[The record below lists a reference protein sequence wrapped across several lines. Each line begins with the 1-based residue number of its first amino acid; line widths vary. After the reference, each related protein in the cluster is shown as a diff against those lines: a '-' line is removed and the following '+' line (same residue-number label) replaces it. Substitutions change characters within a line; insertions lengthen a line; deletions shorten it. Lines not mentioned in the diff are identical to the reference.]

1 MSLGRQIA
9 LTTSLLVGSILF
21 FGLSNLDEWVQD
33 LLYNSLTHRWLLDH
47 NLQPYRFILYDG
59 IKALL
64 ILFALLMLAT
74 LLFGR
79 KHPWVKAHRN
89 GILIVVLSAIIVP
102 LTASTL
108 KQETNMPCPKHTI
121 RYGGIYPHVAVW
133 EPYPEN
139 FKQPGRIQ
147 CWPAGHASGGFALL
161 SLFFLFKRRENRKRA
176 LLFASTVGWL
186 MGGYKMLIG
195 DHYLSHT
202 VITMLLSWLWILIIA
217 AAVGRFMPSREDRS
231 AHP

>member
-1 MSLGRQIA
+1 MSLGRQIT
-9 LTTSLLVGSILF
+9 LTTLLLVGSTLF
-21 FGLSNLDEWVQD
+21 FGLGNLDEWVQD
-33 LLYNSLTHRWLLDH
+33 LLYNSQTHRWLLDH
-47 NLQPYRFILYDG
+47 NLQPYRFIFYDG

-108 KQETNMPCPKHTI
+108 KKETNMPCPKHSI

-133 EPYPEN
+133 EQYPQG
-139 FKQPGRIQ
+139 FDAPRTQ

-161 SLFFLFKRRENRKRA
+161 SLFFLFKHRENRKRA
-176 LLFASTVGWL
+176 LLFALAVGWL
-186 MGGYKMLIG
+186 MGGYKMLVG

-202 VITMLLSWLWILIIA
+202 VITMLLSWLWVLIIT
-217 AAVGRFMPSREDRS
+217 VGVARFIPSREDRS